1 MSELKTFICAAIPD
15 EKSIEESGA
24 RKVAR
29 ALDAKDERHAR
40 AKCSLSFVEDYPG
53 AQDAAYKFLICELAP
68 GIPCPASERW
78 DEGFMYEHDWS
89 EDIGH
94 PVIKAEAKEPIDID
108 TLSTDTKIA
117 ALVLYGH
124 DELTMDLI
132 PAARELLQ
140 EETPTFEGHIVE
152 AINKT
157 SEISSMHSERILN
170 AIGWV
175 MAKCAPTD
183 KWPEIKAE
191 LVNWKKRLEGERK
204 PGGPSKSIAGIVRDK
219 AASIESDKNPAND
232 TDERPKRTYKH
243 TYQTLDQE
251 LANAFWPGDVN
262 PGSVD
267 GEIYRWAK
275 KEVIEKDRDDWK
287 RFSAALRTIKS
298 ALEYDLLTIRDLVQM
313 RPDDIHKDAVHLSD
327 YINAFLLSHGVFEDE
342 TKQDTPHTD
351 STLDSSASTAGTVAP
366 EQHDDGPATRTL
378 ETAPPVE
385 RTGPFYY
392 RTADGQPG
400 RANKLAKLDIVIAQ
414 GCIEITK
421 EEYQALKEAPPV
433 QQPTSRDQPGINNLG
448 NGRFSIE
455 GLAPDQPQT
464 DEKNASNEVEKT
476 ENVDNEASSSFTSR
490 AEALTKELNEKTGDA
505 ATNLSIWK
513 RVHKTDPAR
522 TKAKIT
528 YGSKNDADGNR
539 EILRVTTSINPT
551 YQEQRATELFGPFG
565 IGWGVDIEDERFDP
579 GIPFMEP
586 VYDANGKFLGKA
598 PIRNADG
605 SIITSVNHTIRI
617 NLWYLHDGVRGN
629 IPAYGHTKYI
639 YQTKSGAACDDE
651 FAKKS
656 LTDATTKALSK
667 LGFSADVYTG
677 LFDDADYSEQ
687 NKMEHG
693 IKGATARAEDIARI
707 RKELD
712 ERMAN
717 IATEIEKA
725 ATPADAKKIHDTL
738 AREIEAHR
746 KSSEDKGDMEY
757 EKYLSGRLRRL
768 NNIKEQR
775 IKELTEQG

>member
-1 MSELKTFICAAIPD
+1 MSDLKTFICAAIPD

-78 DEGFMYEHDWS
+78 DEGFMYEHDWP

-94 PVIKAEAKEPIDID
+94 PVIKAEAKEPVDID

-152 AINKT
+152 AINKMP
-157 SEISSMHSERILN
+157 EISSMHAERILN

-175 MAKCAPTD
+175 MAKCAPAA

-219 AASIESDKNPAND
+219 AASIESDQSPAND

-342 TKQDTPHTD
+342 TKQDTPHAD
-351 STLDSSASTAGTVAP
+351 SSLDSSASTAGTVAP

-400 RANKLAKLDIVIAQ
+400 RANKLAKLEAVIEQ
-414 GCIEITK
+414 GCIEISK
-421 EEYQALKEAPPV
+421 EKYQALKEAPPV
-433 QQPTSRDQPGINNLG
+433 QQQTSSDQPGINNLG

-455 GLAPDQPQT
+455 GLAQT
-464 DEKNASNEVEKT
+464 DGKSASNEVEKT
-476 ENVDNEASSSFTSR
+476 EV
-490 AEALTKELNEKTGDA
+490 A
-505 ATNLSIWK
+505 ATQPLATTFQSIGAALEHDLAEKGDNMKIW
-513 RVHKTDPAR
+513 RSVMRTDPR
-522 TKAKIT
+522 YTKDLA
-528 YGSKNDADGNR
+528 GAGF
-539 EILRVTTSINPT
+539 EGTSINAE
-551 YQEQRATELFGPFG
+551 YMIMRATEIFGPIG
-565 IGWGVDIEDERFDP
+565 TGWGFEVLEDRMLPGAPMSEAIYEDKKFIGNRLLRDGDGTLITEQNHSIKIAFWYLKDNGVAERF
-579 GIPFMEP
+579 E
-586 VYDANGKFLGKA
+586 
-598 PIRNADG
+598 
-605 SIITSVNHTIRI
+605 
-617 NLWYLHDGVRGN
+617 
-629 IPAYGHTKYI
+629 AYGATKYL
-639 YQTKSGAACDDE
+639 YKTKHGITCDGE
-651 FAKKS
+651 AQKKS
-656 LTDATTKALSK
+656 LTDAIKKALSL
-667 LGFSADVYTG
+667 LGFSADVWLG
-677 LFDDADYSEQ
+677 LYDQAEYKQENAIEFDIRNASD
-687 NKMEHG
+687 K
-693 IKGATARAEDIARI
+693 AEDVTRI

-712 ERMAN
+712 EKFKLNTDSMRSAVTPN
-717 IATEIEKA
+717 EVSGIASSLTRVMGVHLKA
-725 ATPADAKKIHDTL
+725 ARDKADH
-738 AREIEAHR
+738 
-746 KSSEDKGDMEY
+746 EY
-757 EKYLSGRLRRL
+757 AKYLEGRLRRL
-768 NNIKEQR
+768 EEVKSECLARLQE
-775 IKELTEQG
+775 KAA